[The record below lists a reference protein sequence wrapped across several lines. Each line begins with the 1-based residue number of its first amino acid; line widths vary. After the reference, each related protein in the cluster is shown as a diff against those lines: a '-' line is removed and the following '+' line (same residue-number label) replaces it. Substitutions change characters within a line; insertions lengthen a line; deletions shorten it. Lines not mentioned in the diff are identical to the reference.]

1 VFLPSTLRTGFERGK
16 DPMVSH
22 FQDDEFA
29 QLPRNAAELGLTL
42 DAPPVVQ
49 RVGTDIR
56 EGVHVSSL
64 LWATEPPRIVFLH
77 DSGQDAHTWDALNL
91 ALGLPA
97 LAVDL
102 PGHGHSTPLD
112 HPDHSPW
119 NAADAVAHAVR
130 RWAPEAEAVVGASL
144 GGLTTIRLAAIV
156 PELVRR
162 AIVLDVTPSAVLDD
176 GQDLSALWDDLAG
189 IGVPLTLIRGGASD
203 FVSDSD
209 ADEVR
214 RRNPAAR
221 ILAVPHAGH
230 TVHND
235 APRELAEIIGS
246 SLETV

>member
-1 VFLPSTLRTGFERGK
+1 
-16 DPMVSH
+16 MVSYPS
-22 FQDDEFA
+22 DDEFA
-29 QLPRNAAELGLTL
+29 LLPENAAALGLKL

-64 LWATEPPRIVFLH
+64 LWATAPPRVVFLH
-77 DSGQDAHTWDALNL
+77 DNGQGAHAWDALNL

-102 PGHGHSTPLD
+102 PGHGHSTPFD
-112 HPDHSPW
+112 APDHSPW
-119 NAADAVAHAVR
+119 HAADAVAHAVR
-130 RWAPEAEAVVGASL
+130 RWAPDAEAVVGASL
-144 GGLTTIRLAAIV
+144 GGLATIRLAAIV

-162 AIVLDVTPSAVLDD
+162 AIVLDVTPSTRLTDD
-176 GQDLSALWDDLAG
+176 HDLSPLWDDLAG

-203 FVSDSD
+203 FVPDAD

-221 ILAVPHAGH
+221 ILAVPRAGH
-230 TVHND
+230 AVHRD

-246 SLETV
+246 SLETA